1 MMELY
6 KLAESCNYSDMK
18 AEMIRDRL
26 VLGIRDIVLYRHLQ
40 LDALETA
47 QKNPQERGNRRTV
60 TGPKQAFI

>member
-18 AEMIRDRL
+18 AETIRDRL

-40 LDALETA
+40 LDSLE
-47 QKNPQERGNRRTV
+47 Q
-60 TGPKQAFI
+60 PKKIRKREAIEEQ

>member
-40 LDALETA
+40 LDSLE
-47 QKNPQERGNRRTV
+47 Q
-60 TGPKQAFI
+60 PKKIRKREAIEEQ